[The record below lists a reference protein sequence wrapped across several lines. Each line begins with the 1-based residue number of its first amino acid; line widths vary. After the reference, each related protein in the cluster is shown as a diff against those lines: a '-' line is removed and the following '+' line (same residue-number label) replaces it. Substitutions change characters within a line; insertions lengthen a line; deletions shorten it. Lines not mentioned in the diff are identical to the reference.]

1 MQLWINTV
9 FVNVPIF
16 AMSSSRIQKPLKRIA
31 VIGGGAAGYF
41 SSIEAA
47 QLLKSK
53 LGPNQYEVVIFEA
66 GKYPLSK
73 VLISGGGRCNVMHD
87 PRKGSR
93 TISKG
98 YPRGYRELLGPL
110 SSKFGPDETYYWF
123 TSKGIHH
130 YHYFNFVILV

>member
-1 MQLWINTV
+1 M
-9 FVNVPIF
+9 
-16 AMSSSRIQKPLKRIA
+16 SSRINKPLKRIA

-41 SSIEAA
+41 SSIEAG
-47 QLLKSK
+47 QYLKSK
-53 LGPNQYEVVIFEA
+53 LGLTSNQYEVIIFEA
-66 GKYPLSK
+66 GKNPLSK

-87 PRKGSR
+87 PRKGSK

-123 TSKGIHH
+123 TSKGTIKLII
-130 YHYFNFVILV
+130 YHL